1 MPKAPESFAGL
12 ELPKFADRLPDLQ
25 QALRE
30 VGSELMD
37 AGKNQSYLP
46 AWEDLYSAAHG
57 LKGVLKLLSCP
68 DELAKFIVALNETLV
83 SGLAGNLVCRETK
96 SAGEEFQR
104 LATLLQAP
112 EPEKIPVKEL
122 NAWITNFTKLYK
134 EDVAHSER
142 LKEIPAH
149 LFYVNEFVSKKARE
163 ISLLN
168 LNHCVVEDEILLD
181 HIPLWRTQLRQALIC
196 EEFGRGILV
205 NFLPFLSPE
214 GSRQLKVWAWVAAA
228 SHSRAS
234 LKQRI
239 KEVMPNVQLSKV

>member
-1 MPKAPESFAGL
+1 MHKAPESSAGL

-30 VGSELMD
+30 AGAELQ
-37 AGKNQSYLP
+37 AAPKSQSYLP

-57 LKGVLKLLSCP
+57 LKGVLQLLSCP
-68 DELAKFIVALNETLV
+68 EGLAGFIVAFNEALV
-83 SGLAGNLVCRETK
+83 SGLSGPSVCRETQA
-96 SAGEEFQR
+96 AGAKFIQ
-104 LATLLQAP
+104 LAALLDEP
-112 EPEKIPVKEL
+112 EPEKIPVQALHDWLGE
-122 NAWITNFTKLYK
+122 FRQLYK
-134 EDVAHSER
+134 LDVDHNER
-142 LKEIPAH
+142 LKEIPPH

-163 ISLLN
+163 ITLLH
-168 LNHCVVEDEILLD
+168 LNHCAVEDEILLD
-181 HIPLWRTQLRQALIC
+181 HIPLWRTQLRQALIS

-214 GSRQLKVWAWVAAA
+214 GSRRLKVWAWVAAA

-239 KEVMPNVQLSKV
+239 KETMPNTHLSKV